1 MFVIILIALNF
12 LMVPSVKADAFS
24 EWAKYE
30 KEVKDKYREH
40 AKAQFDN
47 WDTYKKRVIEKWND
61 GAIPEEKVYV
71 EYFDNDLTR
80 IKVDYEN
87 GVVEAETL
95 QELKSANLEE
105 AKSSIQ
111 KALVSVIDSNNSSS
125 SILNQEE
132 VSISKT
138 SVAEEIDSF
147 LKNTQDLAESKGS
160 DNVAREHYKVTFKL
174 VPNYIKLRA
183 EKFRPTV
190 EEWSKKYNL
199 DPAFVLAI
207 IRQESSFNPRARSQ
221 VGAIGLMQIMPKYA
235 GKEVMQTVTGKTAE
249 PDQETLYDP
258 MKNIMF
264 GTTYLQLLRDKHF
277 PEIKD
282 PEKSMYLMT
291 ASYNW
296 GPERIKNSIKKGRLS
311 TREPAAS
318 FFDQIIKI
326 APDETKGYL
335 KKVREYKELFSHKD
349 EI

>member
-1 MFVIILIALNF
+1 MLEIFLIALSS
-12 LMVPSVKADAFS
+12 LMVSLVRADALT
-24 EWAKYE
+24 EWDQYE
-30 KEVKDKYREH
+30 KQVKNQYRDH
-40 AKAQFDN
+40 AKAQFEN
-47 WDTYKKRVIEKWND
+47 WESYKKRVIEKWND
-61 GAIPEEKVYV
+61 GAIAEEKIYV

-95 QELKSANLEE
+95 QDLKSVNLEE

-111 KALVSVIDSNNSSS
+111 KALVSVIDSTNSSS
-125 SILNQEE
+125 AILNSDE
-132 VSISKT
+132 VLNSKT
-138 SVAEEIDSF
+138 SVVEEVDSF
-147 LKNTQDLAESKGS
+147 LKNTQDLAQTKGS

-174 VPNYIKLRA
+174 APNYIKLRA
-183 EKFRPTV
+183 EKFKPTV

-199 DPAFVLAI
+199 DPAFVFAI

-235 GKEVMQTVTGKTAE
+235 GKEVMLTVTGKSAE

-258 MKNIMF
+258 SKNIMF

-296 GPERIKNSIKKGRLS
+296 GPDRIKNSIKKGRLS

-318 FFDQIIKI
+318 VFDQIIKI
-326 APDETKGYL
+326 APEETKGYL
-335 KKVREYKELFSHKD
+335 KKVKEYKELFSQKD